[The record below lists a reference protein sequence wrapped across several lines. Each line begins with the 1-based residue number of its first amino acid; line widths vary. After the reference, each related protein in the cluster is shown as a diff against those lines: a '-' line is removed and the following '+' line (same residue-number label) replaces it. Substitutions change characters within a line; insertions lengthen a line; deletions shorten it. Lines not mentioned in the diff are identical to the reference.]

1 LERQPHKVAV
11 RLCAAA
17 LKLKKNKLLE
27 VEGQHV
33 RHCPIYLATPTGP
46 IQHKTPILIL
56 GTTDLLCNERRAVS
70 LRTANEAR
78 RMRGRQVV
86 QRLVAR
92 VNQLCSQ
99 SLADASSASRDR
111 LLLLLLLP
119 LSWLRQRTKISLRQ
133 ALQALRMTAC

>member
-1 LERQPHKVAV
+1 M
-11 RLCAAA
+11 
-17 LKLKKNKLLE
+17 LE

-33 RHCPIYLATPTGP
+33 HHCPMYLATPTGP

-111 LLLLLLLP
+111 PLLLLLP